1 MPQFTSPT
9 MSKIIATT
17 IAKWLLSLRLFPSIT
32 LEKRMDEI
40 TNDGQDDGDD
50 DEIFFDC
57 LSDWGEFLVS
67 PEEIRWIRD
76 TLKDARSILE
86 DLTELIRRYEFR
98 KKRLDIVGR
107 SIELN
112 ERKFIER
119 TKNSNRNRISSTVH
133 RWMVWWFEIDKELE
147 RTKEQYQ
154 IALEYQRIYFVRVK
168 KAALRTQRVVQETRR
183 CYREYALLTREGA
196 ELYET
201 TTTII
206 AMYNTFL
213 VQLDKDIGS
222 AENNNE

>member
-40 TNDGQDDGDD
+40 TNDGKDDDDDD

-57 LSDWGEFLVS
+57 LSDWGELLVS
-67 PEEIRWIRD
+67 PEELRWIRD

-112 ERKFIER
+112 ERKLIER

-147 RTKEQYQ
+147 MGS
-154 IALEYQRIYFVRVK
+154 
-168 KAALRTQRVVQETRR
+168 
-183 CYREYALLTREGA
+183 REASVTAFWFRPPYV
-196 ELYET
+196 Y
-201 TTTII
+201 
-206 AMYNTFL
+206 
-213 VQLDKDIGS
+213 
-222 AENNNE
+222 